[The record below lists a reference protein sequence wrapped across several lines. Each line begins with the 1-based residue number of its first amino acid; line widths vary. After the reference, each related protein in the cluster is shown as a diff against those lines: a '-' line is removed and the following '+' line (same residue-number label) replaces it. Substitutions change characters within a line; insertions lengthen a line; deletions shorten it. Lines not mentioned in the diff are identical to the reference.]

1 MKFFRKLPAE
11 TREAC
16 DLVTLG
22 HKNID
27 RQTHAQ
33 NLLRLP
39 EFLVKT
45 VRLLL
50 EFGAAFVSQPSITN
64 EIRSWNRQH
73 QTIERPLRP
82 VFLQQPQD
90 RIPTAVA
97 RRSVRAQ
104 HEIARDVEH
113 DALIE
118 EVPVQLPVVLIGQV
132 LDRDVETVEVE

>member
-27 RQTHAQ
+27 GQTHAQ

-39 EFLVKT
+39 QFLVKT
-45 VRLLL
+45 VCLLL
-50 EFGAAFVSQPSITN
+50 EFGAALVSQPSITN

-73 QTIERPLRP
+73 QAIKGPLRP
-82 VFLQQPQD
+82 VLLQKPQD
-90 RIPTAVA
+90 RIPSTVT

-113 DALIE
+113 DALIK
-118 EVPVQLPVVLIGQV
+118 EVPVQLPVILIVQV
-132 LDRDVETVEVE
+132 FD